1 MKLDSLMP
9 TSPCPGLLLWVPDS
23 RVQRPVLGRH
33 RRNTGGLTHP
43 INTPKEGGRQKNG
56 EDGEEGDREQDRETH
71 PHRGLKF
78 QWLWKQRESQ
88 KDGGVRGKGKRERR
102 RVLRAGEQMHCAQF
116 QAQVP
121 GLSTV
126 QRGLTC

>member
-1 MKLDSLMP
+1 MKLDSLIP

-23 RVQRPVLGRH
+23 RVQRPMLGRL
-33 RRNTGGLTHP
+33 RRNTAGLTHP
-43 INTPKEGGRQKNG
+43 INIPKEGGRQKNG
-56 EDGEEGDREQDRETH
+56 EDGEKGDREQGRETH

-78 QWLWKQRESQ
+78 QWLWNQRESQ

-102 RVLRAGEQMHCAQF
+102 RVLRAGEQMPCTQF

-121 GLSTV
+121 ALSTV
-126 QRGLTC
+126 QRGLSC